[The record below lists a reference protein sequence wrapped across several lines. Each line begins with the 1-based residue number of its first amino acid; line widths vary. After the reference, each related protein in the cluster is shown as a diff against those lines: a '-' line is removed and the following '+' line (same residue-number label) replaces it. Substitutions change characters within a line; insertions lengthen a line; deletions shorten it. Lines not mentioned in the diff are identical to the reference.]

1 MGLKRLNVVCFATNN
16 YTIYFTW
23 VQFEIEDVYKSHF
36 CIVYVLYTNINVH
49 TNYFYFLNNDHFDSF
64 TCLGKKIGQVIKINT
79 SLGSYIKIIMSWYSS
94 LSAVHILQIQMTIQ
108 C

>member
-1 MGLKRLNVVCFATNN
+1 MLSVLQLITIQFILHEFNLRLKT
-16 YTIYFTW
+16 
-23 VQFEIEDVYKSHF
+23 
-36 CIVYVLYTNINVH
+36 CIKVTFVLFMFLYTNINVH
-49 TNYFYFLNNDHFDSF
+49 TNYFYFLNYDHFDSF

-79 SLGSYIKIIMSWYSS
+79 SLESYIKMIMSWYET